1 MDEEIEP
8 FVFPI
13 SAARPVARARDVQE
27 VEISVVLDQLIHHH
41 EQQIVLQPIR
51 VVDIG

>member
-1 MDEEIEP
+1 MTHEEIEP

-27 VEISVVLDQLIHHH
+27 VEVSVVHH
-41 EQQIVLQPIR
+41 EQQIALQPIR